1 MKSNKNQM
9 ADVVTISRSHWDVPI
24 RVSLNSYLDFSR
36 AIDRGLLDLMAQW
49 SDTAA
54 PNAKHAG
61 KPQGRR
67 RFA

>member
-24 RVSLNSYLDFSR
+24 RVSLRSYLDFNR
-36 AIDRGLLDLMAQW
+36 AIDRGLLGLMAQW
-49 SDTAA
+49 SHTAA

-61 KPQGRR
+61 EPSGRA